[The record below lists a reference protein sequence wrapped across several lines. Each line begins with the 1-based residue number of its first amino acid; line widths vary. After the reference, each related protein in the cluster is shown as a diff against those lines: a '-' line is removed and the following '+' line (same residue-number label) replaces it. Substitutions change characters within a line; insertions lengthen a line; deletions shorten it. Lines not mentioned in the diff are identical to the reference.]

1 MKKALLF
8 AGTCMLLI
16 NPAVYSEEYV
26 SPETE
31 VVSSSVVK
39 GDYSPQLIEKIKIE
53 RNSIYNA
60 LNLTPKQIQKKDA
73 IEIKRYRD
81 LEPVLRKLCLCR
93 KQLKEQQSSKDLNN
107 KSIDVTQKE
116 LNSIKQDIKT
126 ISNKYDKEFKKI
138 LTSEQKSKYNM
149 IRKLKHAD
157 LKKLEQKNHKESAL
171 RPFGV
176 PITQA
181 EYSEQQRQKNSLKNI
196 FKRKD

>member
-1 MKKALLF
+1 M
-8 AGTCMLLI
+8 
-16 NPAVYSEEYV
+16 
-26 SPETE
+26 
-31 VVSSSVVK
+31 
-39 GDYSPQLIEKIKIE
+39 
-53 RNSIYNA
+53 
-60 LNLTPKQIQKKDA
+60 
-73 IEIKRYRD
+73 
-81 LEPVLRKLCLCR
+81 
-93 KQLKEQQSSKDLNN
+93 KEQQSSKDLNN

-157 LKKLEQKNHKESAL
+157 LKKLEQKNHKESSR

-196 FKRKD
+196 FKRKN